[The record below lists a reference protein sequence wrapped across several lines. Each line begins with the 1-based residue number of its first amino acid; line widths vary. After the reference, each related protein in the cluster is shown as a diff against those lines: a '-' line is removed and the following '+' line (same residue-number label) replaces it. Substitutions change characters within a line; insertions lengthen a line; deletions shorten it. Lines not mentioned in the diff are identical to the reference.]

1 MKRKLFS
8 ALFVL
13 VLIPSVVYAEKPG
26 ITSLKHQV
34 VMLTEIIK
42 EIQADLAKTHAEL
55 LSTQAELAMIK
66 NNTVLGLD
74 GLLTLTQDT
83 DGNDTILF
91 DGVNVQVVNGA
102 GSTNSVNGLG
112 NVVIGYNMSSS
123 VSANRQGSHNIVLGD
138 EQSYPDTQEVV
149 TEKII
154 SNHDLSLTVA
164 NNLSTL
170 VGANQLTSIGAD
182 RTVSV
187 GRDNIENIA
196 AAESISVG
204 ADRAISIGAN
214 KIEDIGDSVSVAVSN
229 SASMSVGTDM
239 DVSIGRDVLFEA
251 GDEILIKT
259 GKASGLFKKNGDITI
274 DGKDITIKA
283 SGDLHLKGSRI
294 LQN

>member
-13 VLIPSVVYAEKPG
+13 VLIPSVVYAENPG

-34 VMLTEIIK
+34 VMLTEIVK
-42 EIQADLAKTHAEL
+42 DIQTDLEKTHTEL

-66 NNTVLGLD
+66 NNTVLDLD
-74 GLLTLTQDT
+74 GRLTLTQDT

-91 DGVNVQVVNGA
+91 EGVNVQVVNGA

-112 NVVIGYNMSSS
+112 NVVIGYNMNSG
-123 VSANRQGSHNIVLGD
+123 VSANRQGSHNIILSD

-154 SNHDLSLTVA
+154 SNHDLSLTVI

-170 VGANQLTSIGAD
+170 VGASQLTSIGAD

-187 GRDNIENIA
+187 GRDNTENTA
-196 AAESISVG
+196 ATESISVG
-204 ADRAISIGAN
+204 ADRAISIGVN
-214 KIEDIGDSVSVAVSN
+214 KIEDIGGSVSIAVSN
-229 SASMSVGTDM
+229 NASMSVGKDM
-239 DVSIGRDVLFEA
+239 DVSIGRDVLFDA

-259 GKASGLFKKNGDITI
+259 GKASGLFKNTGDITI
-274 DGKDITIKA
+274 NGKDITIKA